1 MKNCCALLF
10 VGLFLTACE
19 SLFLGPDE
27 ANNPEHNF
35 ELLWNDLDQH
45 YSLFTVRNLNWDS
58 IYQVHRPR
66 VNAQTTEAELFTICS
81 EMIEYLDDSHTTL
94 KSYGEAPFYY
104 YSSGYELNLKARNEE
119 FSEDLVKDFYLENV
133 KYPIDY
139 RGFYY
144 GKIRG
149 KDIGYIYLAEMGRDL
164 DGDIIDAV
172 LAEIGHHRAIIFD
185 VRNNGGGSSSLPQRL
200 AGGFADET
208 RFVFTD
214 QTRNGPEHDD
224 FDDKVR
230 LYTKPQGT
238 QNFSKP
244 VIVLANRATMSATE
258 VFILYMKAIPS
269 VTLLG
274 DTTAGDFG
282 YSSNTRFLP
291 NGWLYAYSIG
301 RLLLP
306 DGSSLDGI
314 GHVPDVYAKNTFSD
328 VYKNNQ
334 DVVFESAI
342 QYLLEEF
349 GIE

>member
-1 MKNCCALLF
+1 MKNCCTLLF

-58 IYQVHRPR
+58 IYQVYRPR
-66 VNAQTTEAELFTICS
+66 VNAQTTEEELFTICS
-81 EMIEYLDDSHTTL
+81 EMIEYLDDSHTSL
-94 KSYGEAPFYY
+94 RSYGEAPFYY
-104 YSSGYELNLKARNEE
+104 YSSGYDLNLKARYEE
-119 FSEDLVKDFYLENV
+119 FREDLVKDFYLENV

-149 KDIGYIYLAEMGRDL
+149 KDIGYIYLASMPRGL
-164 DGDIIDAV
+164 DGAFIDGV
-172 LAEIGHHRAIIFD
+172 LAEIGKHQAIIFD
-185 VRNNGGGSSSLPQRL
+185 VRNNTGGSTTLPQRL
-200 AGGFADET
+200 AGAFADKT
-208 RFVFTD
+208 YFVFTN
-214 QTRNGPEHDD
+214 QTRNGPGYDD
-224 FDDKVR
+224 FGDPVK
-230 LYTKPQGT
+230 LYTTPQGT

-244 VIVLANRATMSATE
+244 VVVLTNRASISAAE
-258 VFILYMKAIPS
+258 HFILYLNPIPS

-282 YSSNTRFLP
+282 YRTSDRFLP
-291 NGWLYAYSIG
+291 NGWTYTYSIG
-301 RLLLP
+301 KVLLP

-314 GHVPDVYAKNTFSD
+314 GHVPDVYARNTYAD
-328 VYKNNQ
+328 VYENNQ
-334 DVVFESAI
+334 DVVVESAI